1 MNRNLSNIIQ
11 QMIDEIP
18 FDEQDFINNLKDNQS
33 SVSCVAPELI
43 SMWWNE
49 IHETLWNFIPE
60 KPNKEWQFK
69 ILSIFSTKTVEEL
82 KEILL

>member
-43 SMWWNE
+43 SMWWNVVY
-49 IHETLWNFIPE
+49 ETLWCFIPE
-60 KPNKEWQFK
+60 KPNEEWQFK

>member
-1 MNRNLSNIIQ
+1 MNRNLVNIIQ

-18 FDEQDFINNLKDNQS
+18 ITEQDFINSLKDNQN
-33 SVSCVAPELI
+33 SVSYAAPELM

-49 IHETLWNFIPE
+49 VHETLWYFIPE